1 MRCHRRRPSSSVVG
15 CVGCAL
21 SGSCQAAA
29 AMVGQGQGCP
39 FGLHA
44 LLPVPDAILDLG
56 PTHPEALAWLAAHWG
71 VTNRLR
77 QVNVLKR
84 PEARPAFAEGPCGD
98 RLRALRPRQWP
109 WRGDP
114 DGRDRH
120 AGGAAASC
128 GRRPLLPVIS
138 ERQPF
143 FAAHTA

>member
-84 PEARPAFAEGPCGD
+84 PKPDRRLPKGHAVTGYGLFARGNGLGGETPTVAIATLGARGQLWAPAAPPC
-98 RLRALRPRQWP
+98 AL
-109 WRGDP
+109 
-114 DGRDRH
+114 
-120 AGGAAASC
+120 
-128 GRRPLLPVIS
+128 
-138 ERQPF
+138 
-143 FAAHTA
+143 

>member
-44 LLPVPDAILDLG
+44 LLPVPDTILDLG

-84 PEARPAFAEGPCGD
+84 PKPDRRLPKGLFARGNGLGGETPTVAIAT
-98 RLRALRPRQWP
+98 L
-109 WRGDP
+109 
-114 DGRDRH
+114 GR
-120 AGGAAASC
+120 AASC
-128 GRRPLLPVIS
+128 GRRPLLPVLS
-138 ERQPF
+138 EGQPF
-143 FAAHTA
+143 FAARTA

>member
-44 LLPVPDAILDLG
+44 LLPVPDTILDLG

-84 PEARPAFAEGPCGD
+84 PKPD
-98 RLRALRPRQWP
+98 RHLPKGSLRPRQWP

-114 DGRDRH
+114 DAIATLGR
-120 AGGAAASC
+120 AASR
-128 GRRPLLPVIS
+128 GRRPLLPVLS
-138 ERQPF
+138 EGQPF

>member
-84 PEARPAFAEGPCGD
+84 PKPD
-98 RLRALRPRQWP
+98 RHLPKGLLRPRQWP

-120 AGGAAASC
+120 AGGARPAVGA
-128 GRRPLLPVIS
+128 GRSSLCSLKGSHFSLRARHEQS
-138 ERQPF
+138 D
-143 FAAHTA
+143 

>member
-44 LLPVPDAILDLG
+44 LLPVPDTILDLG

-71 VTNRLR
+71 VTKLR

-84 PEARPAFAEGPCGD
+84 PKPDRPCGD
-98 RLRALRPRQWP
+98 RLRALRPREWP
-109 WRGDP
+109 WQGEPRRSRSP
-114 DGRDRH
+114 RWGR
-120 AGGAAASC
+120 AASC
-128 GRRPLLPVIS
+128 GRRPLLPVLS
-138 ERQPF
+138 EGQPF
-143 FAAHTA
+143 FAARTA